1 MIGLT
6 IATSKRGLL
15 WPTEHW
21 KTFIDSLCRGG
32 AKHNPIHRYPPLA
45 ECLAALVRE
54 HDGRFVPMAA
64 SSLAANDDAAI
75 TSLKIMRVR
84 DGEDLVRFHVPV
96 LPDIEGWFRV
106 DVPFFGTI
114 GNRVQEAQTKENV
127 AELRVRASALKDGV
141 KPTILHLHFQL
152 SSDRRDRD
160 LDNLGDALMPLF
172 NGWWPGLADIHLSKG
187 PRQRGETETMWIAA
201 DVAAMS

>member
-1 MIGLT
+1 MIGVT

-21 KTFIDSLCRGG
+21 KALIDSLCRGG
-32 AKHNPIHRYPPLA
+32 GKHNPMHRYPPLA
-45 ECLAALVRE
+45 ECLAELVHER
-54 HDGRFVPMAA
+54 DGRFVPTPASRLAA
-64 SSLAANDDAAI
+64 SDDAAI

-84 DGEDLVRFHVPV
+84 DGQDFVRFHVPV
-96 LPDIEGWFRV
+96 LPDVGDWLRL

-114 GNRVQEAQTKENV
+114 GNRVQEARTRENV

-141 KPTILHLHFQL
+141 KPTSLRIHFQL

-160 LDNLGDALMPLF
+160 LDNLGDALIPLF
-172 NGWWPGLADIHLSKG
+172 NAWFPGLDEIQLSKG
-187 PRQRGETETMWIAA
+187 SRQRGKTETMWLTS
-201 DVAAMS
+201 VATAIS